1 MSDDRHNPL
10 ADVVSIEAAAREVRM
25 DRERVKRLCIG
36 NGIAIRWGGT
46 DRHPRLK
53 VSLARLRDL
62 IARDVYLEQNRTIRR
77 LKQKATCDL
86 VNC

>member
-10 ADVVSIEAAAREVRM
+10 ADVVSIEAAAHEVRM
-25 DRERVKRLCIG
+25 DRERVKRLCID

-53 VSLARLRDL
+53 VSVSRLRDL
-62 IARDVYLEQNRTIRR
+62 IARDVYLKQSRTIRR
-77 LKQKATCDL
+77 LKRQAKCEL
-86 VNC
+86 VKC